1 MGTVNEQLDCCLGFL
16 CGLSF
21 VLMVLNQHVYSH
33 IRGFCDVC
41 FLLTQ
46 FSNIMY
52 FPQKC
57 CTSKKKYIY
66 TTMDKN
72 PCFGGFDLARI

>member
-1 MGTVNEQLDCCLGFL
+1 VGTVNEQLDCCLGFL

-41 FLLTQ
+41 FLLTVLKHHV
-46 FSNIMY
+46 FSPVINNIIY
-52 FPQKC
+52 H
-57 CTSKKKYIY
+57 TYTVADAEYIH
-66 TTMDKN
+66 
-72 PCFGGFDLARI
+72 I